1 MNEVLE
7 SQQVVSKLP
16 DFKNSDFIGSVQTGK
31 FFYWT
36 EDGDQWGEDIPLW
49 KIAMYI
55 EQNDMNYACYAVIN
69 RSFDGNPSCDEEK
82 WGYIPVLT
90 YLKDNLE
97 EVARLYFQDNLQP

>member
-7 SQQVVSKLP
+7 SQQAVSKLP
-16 DFKNSDFIGSVQTGK
+16 NFKDSDYIGTITTGK

-49 KIAMYI
+49 KITSYI
-55 EQNDMNYACYAVIN
+55 EQHDMNYDCIAVRN
-69 RSFDGNPSCDEEK
+69 RSFDGNPAHDEER
-82 WGYIPVLT
+82 WGYIPVLE

-97 EVARLYFQDNLQP
+97 EVARLYFQDNLRP